1 MGGSLKA
8 GRGGSSVPKLI
19 HSVFPCLIHMLFAH
33 NTSRL
38 RTTLALELLVFASTF
53 SLLVCQHYR
62 ALMFFSPG
70 EASRP
75 KSRRSGDAPVAAADE
90 NGKSN
95 FYPSAHQVVLHPG
108 GNSARNTSNLAAPS
122 DVFKRSGMFRLMR
135 LLLSGWHDQSPERIH
150 QSPVVFITLDGSGE
164 NWHDCEFVLVKCWV
178 IKSQRAVNKQIH
190 SATLRHTNKPRRS
203 IAHNGLW

>member
-1 MGGSLKA
+1 MGGCLKA
-8 GRGGSSVPKLI
+8 GREGSSVPKLI

-38 RTTLALELLVFASTF
+38 RTILALELLVLPPLSCCLFVSVIGRL
-53 SLLVCQHYR
+53 SV
-62 ALMFFSPG
+62 SP
-70 EASRP
+70 A
-75 KSRRSGDAPVAAADE
+75 KPVALKVVSLETRRRRGRRE
-90 NGKSN
+90 NPT
-95 FYPSAHQVVLHPG
+95 FIHPRIELLCIPEATPRG
-108 GNSARNTSNLAAPS
+108 NTSHLPASSN
-122 DVFKRSGMFRLMR
+122 VFKRSGMFGLMR

-190 SATLRHTNKPRRS
+190 SATLRHTNKLRRS